1 MQPDGSFSP
10 TSPFTGGAGYTI
22 QDNILSV
29 IPGNELLM
37 IPQNEQV
44 LINQI
49 NLLLSQL
56 RVVQA
61 GNRSRFNA
69 AGEPEQPNTAADQLI
84 GAKRVEVLTTQN
96 TVQSMG
102 K

>member
-1 MQPDGSFSP
+1 MC
-10 TSPFTGGAGYTI
+10 AGLTV
-22 QDNILSV
+22 QDNLLSG
-29 IPGNELLM
+29 IPENELLM
-37 IPQNEQV
+37 IPQNELV

-69 AGEPEQPNTAADQLI
+69 AGELEQLNAVADQLI